1 METDAMNKSRMK
13 EFFILLRHSP
23 EYLYALVIVTFF
35 SIGILI
41 GNYIKSG
48 EIF

>member
-1 METDAMNKSRMK
+1 MDRSRVK

-35 SIGILI
+35 SIGMII
-41 GNYIKSG
+41 GEYLKNGGYL
-48 EIF
+48 

>member
-1 METDAMNKSRMK
+1 MEKTNRIK
-13 EFFILLRHSP
+13 EFFFLLRNSP

>member
-1 METDAMNKSRMK
+1 MDRSRVK

-35 SIGILI
+35 SIGIII
-41 GNYIKSG
+41 GEYLKNGGYL
-48 EIF
+48 

>member
-1 METDAMNKSRMK
+1 METDAMDKSRIK